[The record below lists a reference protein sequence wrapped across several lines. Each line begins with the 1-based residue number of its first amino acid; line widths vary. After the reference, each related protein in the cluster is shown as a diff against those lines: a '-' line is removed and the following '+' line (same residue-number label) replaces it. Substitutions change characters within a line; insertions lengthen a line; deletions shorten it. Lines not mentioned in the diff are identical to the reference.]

1 FGVFDP
7 VDAYKFTLTQAQG
20 VKVDVTNLVNN
31 AHVYLAFDR
40 NNNGLFETFNSESL
54 ADGFNSGS
62 AASISRQ
69 QLEAGTYFVWIE
81 QAGATSV
88 SAYDLAITPLAA
100 VPPLTPGSDPGSN
113 FNTALNLGPLGATP
127 LVRRDMYG

>member
-20 VKVDVTNLVNN
+20 VKVDVTNLVNT

-40 NNNGLFETFNSESL
+40 NNNGLFDQFNSETL
-54 ADGFNSGS
+54 AEGISSGS
-62 AASISRQ
+62 AASINRQ
-69 QLEAGTYFVWIE
+69 QLEAGTYYVWIE
-81 QAGATSV
+81 QANSTSI

-100 VPPLTPGSDPGSN
+100 AAEAKQIPNPNP
-113 FNTALNLGPLGATP
+113 ALLFSRSYNS
-127 LVRRDMYG
+127 LVI